1 MLGKQLNSLQF
12 RGEVWAGVTIVEF
25 GDMKKESEKW
35 LRRVRLFAT
44 VHGIL

>member
-25 GDMKKESEKW
+25 GDMKKESESGSVMSDS
-35 LRRVRLFAT
+35 LP
-44 VHGIL
+44 